1 MWALLLMLYFN
12 VLTIV
17 VEFIA
22 YYVYIAVEQEF
33 STLYQQLYKL
43 ALDLMPFWEYVFIIA
58 SGLLVYRALAR
69 KVEDLEIRGDL

>member
-1 MWALLLMLYFN
+1 MKRWG
-12 VLTIV
+12 
-17 VEFIA
+17 EKR
-22 YYVYIAVEQEF
+22 YYSLDYYIKETFGEK
-33 STLYQQLYKL
+33 LYKL